1 MRALLVAEDF
11 PWPPTGGGLIRSA
24 QLFEA
29 VSRLGQADL
38 FSLHDARRGE
48 LVVPEHVSISRTAT
62 AVHPPAATGRRWRMQ
77 WLAQRGTPIE
87 VLLRSGDPAPRQAF
101 ESWAAEHYDVVWF
114 STPSVY
120 AWLGRPRLGPTI
132 VDLDNLEDV
141 KTGQRLDVLR
151 SDAPSEGRLGRLR
164 SAVAGA
170 QAAKNA
176 RDWKVFQ
183 TSVADEVARVV
194 VCSAVDLRRA
204 GLPNAVVV
212 PNTYV
217 RPARSLGR
225 TEVGDPPVV
234 LFQGRLNYAPNT
246 DGATWLAEA
255 VGPLLRARSPDARIR
270 LVGKTT
276 PVIDALHRP
285 PSVTVVGSVPAMD
298 PELAGADIAVVPLR
312 IASGTRLKILESFA
326 HRIPVVST
334 TLGAEGL
341 DVADGVHLL
350 LADDADA
357 FAAACH
363 RLLVDAALRAR
374 LADAAEDLYLRRYQW
389 STAEG
394 AVERLVHDVIGVSTA
409 P

>member
-1 MRALLVAEDF
+1 MRILLVAEDF
-11 PWPPTGGGLIRSA
+11 PWPPTGGGLLRSS

-38 FSLHDARRGE
+38 FSLHDERRGE
-48 LVVPEHVSISRTAT
+48 FVVPERVSISRTAS
-62 AVHPPAATGRRWRMQ
+62 AVHPPAATGRLWRMQ

-87 VLLRSGDPAPRQAF
+87 VLLRSGDQAPRAAF
-101 ESWAAEHYDVVWF
+101 ESWAAAHYDLVWF

-141 KTGQRLDVLR
+141 KTGQRLEILR
-151 SDAPSEGRLGRLR
+151 SDGPSEGRLGRLR
-164 SAVAGA
+164 SGVAGA
-170 QAAKNA
+170 QAAKNG
-176 RDWKVFQ
+176 RDWKRFQ
-183 TSVADEVARVV
+183 ASVADEVARVI
-194 VCSAVDLRRA
+194 VCSAVDLRRS

-246 DGATWLAEA
+246 DGGTWLVEA
-255 VGPLLRARSPDARIR
+255 VGPLLRARSPDVRIR

-276 PVIDALHRP
+276 PVIESLHHP
-285 PSVTVVGSVPAMD
+285 PSVTVVGSVPSMES
-298 PELAGADIAVVPLR
+298 ELAVADIAVVPLR
-312 IASGTRLKILESFA
+312 VASGTRLKILESFA

-334 TLGAEGL
+334 TLGADGL
-341 DVADGVHLL
+341 DVTDGVHLL
-350 LADDADA
+350 LADDADE

-363 RLLVDAALRAR
+363 RLLVDTALRAR
-374 LADAAEDLYLRRYQW
+374 LADAAEDLYLRNYQW

-394 AVERLVHDVIGVSTA
+394 VVERLVHDVIGVSTA
-409 P
+409 Q